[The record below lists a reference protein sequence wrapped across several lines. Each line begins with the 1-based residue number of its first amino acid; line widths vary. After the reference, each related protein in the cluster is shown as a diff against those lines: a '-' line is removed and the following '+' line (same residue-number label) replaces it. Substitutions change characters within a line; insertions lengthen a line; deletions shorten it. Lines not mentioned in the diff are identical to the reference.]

1 VSEQKQ
7 DTSRRGFVGKLMYG
21 ALGLMGG
28 IGAFIAGG
36 FLDPVARKRPVP
48 VFVKRESELSVGEPV
63 SITDPKGRSVMLI
76 RRSAGDILA
85 IATICTHLG
94 CNVFY
99 RPKTGE
105 FE

>member
-1 VSEQKQ
+1 MSEQKQ